1 MSCDDARAETGRTI
15 TESPDGVPDRP
26 LYVADY
32 VNQRLHRVL
41 EHEAITLSGL
51 CKLNDHTGFTLRIDL
66 GGSLAVNVAV
76 EMVAGTQG
84 VKFRAVTWG
93 SHEQRDAA
101 TIITACYSHTAVCFA
116 ALREARTIAPSSVAN
131 QTP

>member
-1 MSCDDARAETGRTI
+1 MGWWEIGGGVAGWYAAFVFETREMSCDDARAETGRTI

-51 CKLNDHTGFTLRIDL
+51 CKLNDTPASRFEST
-66 GGSLAVNVAV
+66 S
-76 EMVAGTQG
+76 
-84 VKFRAVTWG
+84 
-93 SHEQRDAA
+93 AA
-101 TIITACYSHTAVCFA
+101 
-116 ALREARTIAPSSVAN
+116 PW
-131 QTP
+131 P